1 MLHIRKQMR
10 CLAINPTAFLC
21 LTCKVIAALMVHLL
35 LFCLDGRTIQI
46 EQHLPLHLGEQLC
59 KILHPGLIIDGE
71 TGYDVDMLDSW
82 LFWGLLLLPLYFF
95 LWGRKVTIGYLCL
108 SVPLL
113 AMLIWTVSI

>member
-1 MLHIRKQMR
+1 MTMPPFRKILSTTTMLSYTFR
-10 CLAINPTAFLC
+10 
-21 LTCKVIAALMVHLL
+21 VIAAFMVHLL

-46 EQHLPLHLGEQLC
+46 EQYLPLHLGEQLC

-71 TGYDVDMLDSW
+71 TAYDVDILDSW

-113 AMLIWTVSI
+113 AMLIWTVSV

>member
-1 MLHIRKQMR
+1 MLLPR
-10 CLAINPTAFLC
+10 NPYPTALLC
-21 LTCKVIAALMVHLL
+21 HTCKVIAALMVHLL

-82 LFWGLLLLPLYFF
+82 LFWGLLLLPLYFWTPTVPF
-95 LWGRKVTIGYLCL
+95 ARSAMNL
-108 SVPLL
+108 SMVL
-113 AMLIWTVSI
+113 ATSKAAS